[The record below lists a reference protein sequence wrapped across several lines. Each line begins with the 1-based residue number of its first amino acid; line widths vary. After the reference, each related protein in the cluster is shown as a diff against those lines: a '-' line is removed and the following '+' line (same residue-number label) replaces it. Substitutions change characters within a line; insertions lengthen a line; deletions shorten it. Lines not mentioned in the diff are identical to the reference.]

1 MRWGVKDG
9 TRGPDGLLVHD
20 DYILSDSLTAVLNKL
35 EWSFNFGTTV
45 INFPD
50 PDLEAQRNF

>member
-20 DYILSDSLTAVLNKL
+20 DIPVADSLTAILDKQQWAVQSDTLFVPGIDPL
-35 EWSFNFGTTV
+35 LSMDSNF
-45 INFPD
+45 
-50 PDLEAQRNF
+50 